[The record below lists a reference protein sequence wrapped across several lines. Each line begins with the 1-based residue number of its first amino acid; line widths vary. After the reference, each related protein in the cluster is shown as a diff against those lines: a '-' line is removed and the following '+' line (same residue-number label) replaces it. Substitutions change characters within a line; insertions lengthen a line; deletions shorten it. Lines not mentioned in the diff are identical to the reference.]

1 MSHYLHQDTKRS
13 HYEFEANYI
22 PILGK
27 NSRHSFPPIRRRPTP
42 LTQKQQQL
50 ISILEIIRIE
60 EFVIPF
66 CPGFRGRPEKSRRA
80 ILRAFAAKAVYN
92 MPTTR
97 MLIERLH
104 SDSSLRR
111 ISGFE
116 FRNEIPSESV
126 FSRAFAEFA
135 KTNLP
140 NTVHEALIK
149 KYYKGEIVGH
159 LITDASAIEAR
170 EKPIK
175 KAVVAKPK
183 YRGGRP
189 KKGEERPRERT
200 RIEKQTD
207 GLMRLEEMLKDLP
220 QQCDIG
226 AKKNTKGNL
235 QWWIGYKL
243 HITVDDHGIPI
254 AGILSS
260 ASLTDNQVA
269 IPLAKLTAQ
278 RVIGF
283 YDLMDSAYDASGIM
297 EHSKSLGRVPIIEKC
312 ADPGKR
318 EDKRREK
325 LAWQTL
331 NWKPSDMVRYEK
343 RTVVERSFAR
353 LKDEFGANFVRV
365 KGSVKVCAHLMFS
378 ILILA
383 ADQLL
388 KIGSS

>member
-1 MSHYLHQDTKRS
+1 MNLKQTISQYWEKIQGTL
-13 HYEFEANYI
+13 
-22 PILGK
+22 
-27 NSRHSFPPIRRRPTP
+27 FPRLEEVLPP

-50 ISILEIIRIE
+50 ISILEIIRAE
-60 EFVIPF
+60 EFVFPY

-80 ILRAFAAKAVYN
+80 ILRSFAAKAVYN

-104 SDSSLRR
+104 SDISLRR
-111 ISGFE
+111 ICGFE

-126 FSRAFAEFA
+126 FSRAFAECA

-140 NTVHEALIK
+140 STVHESLIK
-149 KYYKGEIVGH
+149 KYYKDEIIGH

-170 EKPIK
+170 EKSVK
-175 KAVVAKPK
+175 KPVVDKPK
-183 YRGGRP
+183 YRNGRP
-189 KKGEERPRERT
+189 KKGQERPKEVS
-200 RIEKQTD
+200 RIEKQIAGSMTI
-207 GLMRLEEMLKDLP
+207 EEMLKDLP

-235 QWWIGYKL
+235 QWWVGYKL

-260 ASLTDNQVA
+260 ASLADNQVA
-269 IPLAKLTAQ
+269 IPLARLTAQ
-278 RVIGF
+278 RVMGL
-283 YDLMDSAYDASGIM
+283 YDLMDSAYDVSGII
-297 EHSKSLGRVPIIEKC
+297 EHSKSLGRVPIIEKR
-312 ADPGKR
+312 ADPGKA
-318 EDKRREK
+318 EDKRQEK
-325 LAWQTL
+325 LAWKTL
-331 NWKPSDMVRYEK
+331 NWKPSDMIRYEK
-343 RTVVERSFAR
+343 RTVVERSFSR
-353 LKDEFGANFVRV
+353 LKDEFGASFVRV
-365 KGSVKVCAHLMFS
+365 RGSAKVCTHLMFS

>member
-1 MSHYLHQDTKRS
+1 MNLKQTISQYWEKIQGTL
-13 HYEFEANYI
+13 
-22 PILGK
+22 
-27 NSRHSFPPIRRRPTP
+27 FPRLEEDLPL

-50 ISILEIIRIE
+50 ISILEIVRIE
-60 EFVIPF
+60 EFVVPF

-104 SDSSLRR
+104 SDRSLRR
-111 ISGFE
+111 ICGFE

-135 KTNLP
+135 KTNLLS
-140 NTVHEALIK
+140 TVHESLIK
-149 KYYKGEIVGH
+149 NYYKDEIVGH

-175 KAVVAKPK
+175 KTVIDKPK
-183 YRGGRP
+183 YREGRP
-189 KKGEERPRERT
+189 KKGQERPKEIT
-200 RIEKQTD
+200 RIEKQAA
-207 GLMRLEEMLKDLP
+207 GLMTLEEMLKDLP

-235 QWWIGYKL
+235 QWWVGYKL

-260 ASLTDNQVA
+260 ASITDNQVA

-278 RVIGF
+278 RVVGL
-283 YDLMDSAYDASGIM
+283 YDLMDSAYNASGII
-297 EHSKSLGRVPIIEKC
+297 EHSKSLGRVPIIEKR
-312 ADPGKR
+312 AEAGKT
-318 EDKRREK
+318 EDKRQEK
-325 LAWQTL
+325 
-331 NWKPSDMVRYEK
+331 
-343 RTVVERSFAR
+343 
-353 LKDEFGANFVRV
+353 
-365 KGSVKVCAHLMFS
+365 
-378 ILILA
+378 
-383 ADQLL
+383 
-388 KIGSS
+388 

>member
-1 MSHYLHQDTKRS
+1 MTLKQTLSQYW
-13 HYEFEANYI
+13 
-22 PILGK
+22 GK
-27 NSRHSFPPIRRRPTP
+27 IQGTLFPQLEEDLPP

-50 ISILEIIRIE
+50 VSILEIIRAE
-60 EFVIPF
+60 KFVFPF
-66 CPGFRGRPEKSRRA
+66 YPGFRGRPEKSRRA
-80 ILRAFAAKAVYN
+80 ILRAFVAKSVYN

-111 ISGFE
+111 ICGFE

-140 NTVHEALIK
+140 NKVHESLITS
-149 KYYKGEIVGH
+149 YYKGEIVGH

-170 EKPIK
+170 EKSIK
-175 KAVVAKPK
+175 KTIIDKPK
-183 YRGGRP
+183 YREGRP
-189 KKGEERPRERT
+189 KKGEERPKEIS
-200 RIEKQTD
+200 RIEKQAA
-207 GLMRLEEMLKDLP
+207 GLMTLEEMLKDLP
-220 QQCDIG
+220 QQCDVG

-235 QWWIGYKL
+235 WWWVGYKL

-260 ASLTDNQVA
+260 ASLADNQAA

-278 RVIGF
+278 RVEGL
-283 YDLMDSAYDASGIM
+283 YDLMDSGYDVSRIR
-297 EHSKSLGRVPIIEKC
+297 EHSKSLGRVPIIEKR
-312 ADPGKR
+312 ADPGEAKAKR
-318 EDKRREK
+318 QEK
-325 LAWQTL
+325 LAWKTL
-331 NWKPSDMVRYEK
+331 NWKPSDMIRYEK
-343 RTVVERSFAR
+343 RTVVERSFSR
-353 LKDEFGANFVRV
+353 LKDEFGASFVRV
-365 KGSVKVCAHLMFS
+365 RGAAKVCTHLMFS
-378 ILILA
+378 ILALA